1 MTKLSVVASRDL
13 YKQVQRRARASLARR
28 LSTTHSERHT
38 VFPGNA
44 YVVRPATED
53 DQRALQRL
61 AELDGQR
68 PFAGPA
74 LIGEINGRP
83 AAAVSLFEGR
93 VVADPFQP
101 TAALRQV
108 LRMRRGAL
116 RAYSS
121 TPSLADR
128 MRAAMQPFAAAH
140 AGAA

>member
-1 MTKLSVVASRDL
+1 MTKLSVVASSGL
-13 YKQVQRRARASLARR
+13 YKQVQLRARADLAFR
-28 LSTTHSERHT
+28 LTTTHSERRT
-38 VFPGNA
+38 VYPSNV

-53 DQRALQRL
+53 DQRDLQRL

-74 LIGEINGRP
+74 LIGEIDGRP

-93 VVADPFQP
+93 VVADPFQH
-101 TAALRQV
+101 TAALRQI
-108 LRMRRGAL
+108 LRMRLGAL

-121 TPSLADR
+121 TPSLAER
-128 MRAAMQPFAAAH
+128 MRAAMRPFAAAR

>member
-1 MTKLSVVASRDL
+1 MYPS
-13 YKQVQRRARASLARR
+13 
-28 LSTTHSERHT
+28 
-38 VFPGNA
+38 NA
-44 YVVRPATED
+44 YVIRPATEA
-53 DQRALQRL
+53 DQPALRRL

-74 LIGEINGRP
+74 LIGEIDGRP

-101 TAALRQV
+101 TAVLRQV
-108 LRMRRGAL
+108 LHIRHGAL

-128 MRAAMQPFAAAH
+128 VRAAMRPVATART
-140 AGAA
+140 GAA